1 MNKGL
6 IKNVVLKIGFGL
18 MKIPAACI
26 CGVWKCL
33 IKVLVVIVGEILS
46 TLGVINEALKSMVE

>member
-1 MNKGL
+1 MNKEVV
-6 IKNVVLKIGFGL
+6 KNILLKIGFGL

-26 CGVWKCL
+26 CGLWKCA
-33 IKVLVVIVGEILS
+33 IKVLVVVVSEILS